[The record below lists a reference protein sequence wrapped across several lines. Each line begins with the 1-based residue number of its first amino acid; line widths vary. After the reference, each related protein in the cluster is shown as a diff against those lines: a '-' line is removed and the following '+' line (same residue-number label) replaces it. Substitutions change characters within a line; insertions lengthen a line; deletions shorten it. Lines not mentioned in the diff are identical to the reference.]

1 VPAPSMPY
9 RSKFEFGPFQLNV
22 GERLLPRNAE
32 VVHLPPKTFDL
43 LLVLLSQR
51 GHLISKVELRRLV
64 WPDTFVDEINLA
76 QHVSILRRALR
87 DGEDDCRYIETVPK
101 MGYRFIAQV
110 RAMEE
115 TGLQPQVRVFAQAIA
130 TEMAK
135 ASRTIVRLSRLLHF
149 PRKNTFALCCAL
161 AVFVIAGLSWGL
173 LFSVKWHARVQ
184 ADQNAEQAKQNYSE
198 GRYFWLK
205 RTGEGYRAAIAH
217 FEEAVKLKPDYAE
230 AYAGLADCYI
240 LLGSFGV
247 EPLRAV
253 LPKARAAALRAVEL
267 NERSAEAHVALAYI
281 MSRFDWNWNDA
292 DREFRRAIELS
303 PEDPTAHHW
312 YALHLVNMRR
322 TDEAITEMRTAQ
334 KLDPSSPILNTDMA
348 LVLYYARHYNEALL
362 EALKVIHSDSSFG
375 LAHRTLGLIYSSK
388 GKYREAIAEFSV
400 AVTLLDDDPWTLA
413 EMGRTYALLG
423 NREKALAEFED
434 LKELSKHRFV
444 APTAFALL
452 AASLPEKRDQSFRWL
467 EQDYDAR
474 SSNTPLLAIYPG
486 FDAIRDDPRFQNI
499 LNRVGLPAT
508 N

>member
-1 VPAPSMPY
+1 
-9 RSKFEFGPFQLNV
+9 
-22 GERLLPRNAE
+22 
-32 VVHLPPKTFDL
+32 
-43 LLVLLSQR
+43 
-51 GHLISKVELRRLV
+51 
-64 WPDTFVDEINLA
+64 
-76 QHVSILRRALR
+76 
-87 DGEDDCRYIETVPK
+87 
-101 MGYRFIAQV
+101 
-110 RAMEE
+110 
-115 TGLQPQVRVFAQAIA
+115 
-130 TEMAK
+130 
-135 ASRTIVRLSRLLHF
+135 
-149 PRKNTFALCCAL
+149 
-161 AVFVIAGLSWGL
+161 
-173 LFSVKWHARVQ
+173 
-184 ADQNAEQAKQNYSE
+184 
-198 GRYFWLK
+198 
-205 RTGEGYRAAIAH
+205 
-217 FEEAVKLKPDYAE
+217 
-230 AYAGLADCYI
+230 
-240 LLGSFGV
+240 
-247 EPLRAV
+247 
-253 LPKARAAALRAVEL
+253 
-267 NERSAEAHVALAYI
+267 LAYI